1 MHAPSSGEFQLT
13 QGGGGIGAE
22 QLIARGDIYLR
33 DGDIASAR
41 LLYEAAV
48 RLGNAAAA
56 RRIGMTY
63 DPIEHRRLRII
74 GVSPNAQR
82 ALEWYR
88 QAMEAGDAEAQRRHA
103 ELSAWMARS
112 GAR

>member
-1 MHAPSSGEFQLT
+1 MT
-13 QGGGGIGAE
+13 QGGGGVGAE

-41 LLYEAAV
+41 LLFEAAV

-56 RRIGMTY
+56 RRIGTTY
-63 DPIEHRRLRII
+63 DPIEHRRLRIV
-74 GVSPNAQR
+74 GVSPNAQI
-82 ALEWYR
+82 ALDWYR
-88 QAMEAGDAEAQRRHA
+88 QAMEAGDAEARRRHA
-103 ELSAWMARS
+103 ELSAWIARG